1 MGRKLSC
8 CLLLIVIITLI
19 LCKETS
25 TSKVVSGVKS
35 VSIVFSKD
43 RWFQPPKRI
52 VALNDVTVDFA
63 DGITAFCGSS
73 GSGKSTLAKVVHG
86 LYDRKDFVGDIVIS
100 EDSLQ
105 PTPTVYLDPFAYL
118 TYDSTK
124 SVGYYIK
131 TGDVA
136 MQNDCLFHEKIYN
149 SFGVAGDTV
158 INNLLESQRM
168 FFEVTLLFSRLQERR
183 DQTSGLLILD
193 EYLDKVVPSVRNV
206 FMTKIRELVNNEE
219 MSFQVIIVTHSKAV
233 CNICDTVI
241 ALKNGM
247 VYSEGVPGKVMK
259 YLPAEF
265 VLLK

>member
-25 TSKVVSGVKS
+25 TCKVVSGVKS
-35 VSIVFSKD
+35 VSKAFSKD

-86 LYDRKDFVGDIVIS
+86 LYDRKDYVGDIVVS
-100 EDSLQ
+100 GDSLQ
-105 PTPTVYLDPFAYL
+105 PIPTVYLDPFAYL

-124 SVGYYIK
+124 SVGHYLK
-131 TGDVA
+131 TGDIA
-136 MQNDCLFHEKIYN
+136 IPNDCLFHQKVFKIFDIA
-149 SFGVAGDTV
+149 SDTV

-168 FFEVTLLFSRLQERR
+168 FFEVTLLLSRLQERR

-193 EYLDKVVPSVRNV
+193 EYLDKVVPSVRTV
-206 FMTKIRELVNNEE
+206 FMSKIRELIKNEE

-233 CNICDTVI
+233 CSLCDTVI

-247 VYSEGVPGKVMK
+247 VYSEGAPGKVMK

>member
-8 CLLLIVIITLI
+8 CLLLIVIITII
-19 LCKETS
+19 LCKEIS
-25 TSKVVSGVKS
+25 SKVVTGVKS
-35 VSIVFSKD
+35 VSKVFVKD

-86 LYDRKDFVGDIVIS
+86 LYDRKDFVGDIVVS
-100 EDSLQ
+100 KDSPQ
-105 PTPTVYLDPFAYL
+105 PIPIVYLDPFAYL

-124 SVGYYIK
+124 SVGHYLK
-131 TGDVA
+131 TGDIT
-136 MQNDCLFHEKIYN
+136 MPNDCLFHQKVFE
-149 SFGVAGDTV
+149 SFDIAGDKV

-168 FFEVTLLFSRLQERR
+168 FFEVTLLFSRLQERS

-206 FMTKIRELVNNEE
+206 FMSKIKELIKNEE
-219 MSFQVIIVTHSKAV
+219 LSFQVIIVTHSKAV
-233 CNICDTVI
+233 CSLCDTVI